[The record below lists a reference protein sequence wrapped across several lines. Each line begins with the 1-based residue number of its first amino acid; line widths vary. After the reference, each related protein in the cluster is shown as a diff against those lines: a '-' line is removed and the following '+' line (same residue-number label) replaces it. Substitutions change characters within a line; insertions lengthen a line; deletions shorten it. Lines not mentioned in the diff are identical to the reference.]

1 MTLNDFKEEV
11 RSWKLTKY
19 KVINF
24 TIGISA
30 LLIYEFVGRPIY
42 RPYIYDNKINDFHIA
57 DTLGNTF
64 GTLPTIFFLIALLSN
79 DTTKG
84 NYLIKL
90 GTLSVVVF
98 ELAHPLLGKP
108 IDIWDIIATIMTGFI
123 SHLIYNTIFKSSQ
136 LNEKITNREHR
147 IGNSGA

>member
-98 ELAHPLLGKP
+98 ELAHTLLGKP

>member
-1 MTLNDFKEEV
+1 VATKRHNVMTLGDFVTEF
-11 RSWKLTKY
+11 RNWKLTKY
-19 KVINF
+19 KAINF
-24 TIGISA
+24 AIGISA

-42 RPYIYDNKINDFHIA
+42 RPYIYNNKINDFHIA

-64 GTLPTIFFLIALLSN
+64 GTLPTIFFLIAILSN

-98 ELAHPLLGKP
+98 ELVHPLLGKP
-108 IDIWDIIATIMTGFI
+108 IDIWDIIATILAGLV
-123 SHLIYNTIFKSSQ
+123 SYLIYNGIFKDK
-136 LNEKITNREHR
+136 LNEQKTTNC
-147 IGNSGA
+147 